1 MQATQEF
8 FTVPELAEHLNV
20 GTRFIYRIVDERRI
34 NHHKVGKHLRF
45 HVEDV
50 EGFIKACHVLA
61 VRDAVTR

>member
-1 MQATQEF
+1 MHNDKEF

-45 HVEDV
+45 HINDV
-50 EGFIKACHVLA
+50 EAFIKACRVVA